1 MIGEPETKR
10 TEYFLRAAGE
20 LHKPVR
26 FVDWQTAGGME
37 FHGDVVKLDP
47 PSYKSS
53 DLFQMKDHLASFQ
66 KLMKQSEGAGG
77 IFLNPPSEI
86 LRLLDK
92 RQCKEILMENQV
104 PVTEMLED
112 KIENAEQLIEAMKCQ
127 RIFSVFIKP
136 VYSSGAAGVTAFR
149 MAPGQ
154 GRMMAYTSCIIQGEE
169 LVNTKKLRRMENAQ
183 EISRLLDAVLSLGA
197 VVERW
202 HPKASFGGKS
212 YDLRVVWQFGRCEF
226 VVARCSSGPVTN
238 LHLNNSPLAFSD
250 LGLSEKVICEINA
263 LCEKAML
270 CFPELRMA
278 GIDVLLE
285 QGSLKPKIIEMNGQG
300 DLMYQDIFHEN
311 RIYRRQVEWMAQRA
325 ADETGE
331 TSYEYE

>member
-1 MIGEPETKR
+1 MGIVLIGEPETKR

-26 FVDWQTAGGME
+26 FVDWQTVGGME

-154 GRMMAYTSCIIQGEE
+154 GRMMAYTSCIIQEEE

-202 HPKASFGGKS
+202 HPKASFEGKS

-263 LCEKAML
+263 LCEKAMS
-270 CFPELRMA
+270 CFPELQMA

-300 DLMYQDIFHEN
+300 DLMYQDIFYEN

-325 ADETGE
+325 ADGDR
-331 TSYEYE
+331 

>member
-1 MIGEPETKR
+1 MT
-10 TEYFLRAAGE
+10 
-20 LHKPVR
+20 
-26 FVDWQTAGGME
+26 
-37 FHGDVVKLDP
+37 
-47 PSYKSS
+47 
-53 DLFQMKDHLASFQ
+53 
-66 KLMKQSEGAGG
+66 
-77 IFLNPPSEI
+77 
-86 LRLLDK
+86 
-92 RQCKEILMENQV
+92 
-104 PVTEMLED
+104 
-112 KIENAEQLIEAMKCQ
+112 
-127 RIFSVFIKP
+127 
-136 VYSSGAAGVTAFR
+136 
-149 MAPGQ
+149 
-154 GRMMAYTSCIIQGEE
+154 AYTSCILQREE

-183 EISRLLDAVLSLGA
+183 EIFRLLDAVLSLGA

-250 LGLSEKVICEINA
+250 LGLSDKVVCEINA
-263 LCEKAML
+263 LCEKAMS

-285 QGSLKPKIIEMNGQG
+285 RGSLRPKIIEMNGQG

-325 ADETGE
+325 ADRDG
-331 TSYEYE
+331 

>member
-1 MIGEPETKR
+1 MGIVLVGEPGTRR

-26 FVDWQTAGGME
+26 FVDWQEAEGME
-37 FHGDVVKLDP
+37 LHEDVVKLDP

-53 DLFQMKDHLASFQ
+53 DLFQMKDYLAAFHQ
-66 KLMKQSEGAGG
+66 RMKQLERAGR
-77 IFLNPPSEI
+77 IFLNPPGEI

-92 RQCKEILMENQV
+92 RQCKEILVENQV
-104 PVTEMLED
+104 PVTEMVNER
-112 KIENAEQLIEAMKCQ
+112 IENTEQLMEAMKRH
-127 RIFSVFIKP
+127 RIYSVFIKP

-149 MAPGQ
+149 LAPER
-154 GRMMAYTSCIIQGEE
+154 GRMTAYTSCILQREE
-169 LVNTKKLRRMENAQ
+169 LVNTKKLRRMENVQ
-183 EISRLLDAVLSLGA
+183 EIQKLLDAVLSLGT

-238 LHLNNSPLAFSD
+238 LHLNNSPLALSD
-250 LGLSEKVICEINA
+250 LGLSEKVTCGINV
-263 LCEKAML
+263 LCEKAMS

-285 QGSLKPKIIEMNGQG
+285 RGSLKPKIIEMNGQG
-300 DLMYQDIFHEN
+300 DLMYQDIFYEN
-311 RIYRRQVEWMAQRA
+311 RIYRRQVEWMAERA
-325 ADETGE
+325 ADRNG
-331 TSYEYE
+331 

>member
-1 MIGEPETKR
+1 MGIVLVGEPETRR
-10 TEYFLRAAGE
+10 TEYFLRAAEE

-26 FVDWQTAGGME
+26 FVDWQMAGGME
-37 FHGDVVKLDP
+37 FHEDVVKLDP

-53 DLFQMKDHLASFQ
+53 DLFQMKDHLASFRRQ
-66 KLMKQSEGAGG
+66 MKQSERAGG
-77 IFLNPPSEI
+77 IFLNHPSGI

-92 RQCKEILMENQV
+92 RLCKETLMENQV

-112 KIENAEQLIEAMKCQ
+112 KIENTEQLIEAMKRH
-127 RIFSVFIKP
+127 RIYSVFIKP

-149 MAPGQ
+149 LAPGR
-154 GRMMAYTSCIIQGEE
+154 GRMMAYTSCILQKDE

-183 EISRLLDAVLSLGA
+183 EICRLLDAVLSLGA

-250 LGLSEKVICEINA
+250 LGLSEKVICEIDGV
-263 LCEKAML
+263 CEKAMS

-300 DLMYQDIFHEN
+300 DLMYQDIFYEN
-311 RIYRRQVEWMAQRA
+311 RIYRRQVEWMAQGA
-325 ADETGE
+325 AE
-331 TSYEYE
+331 SR

>member
-1 MIGEPETKR
+1 MGIVLVGEPETRR
-10 TEYFLRAAGE
+10 TEYFLRAARE
-20 LHKPVR
+20 LHKSVR
-26 FVDWQTAGGME
+26 FVDWQQAGGME
-37 FHGDVVKLDP
+37 FHEDVVKLDP

-53 DLFQMKDHLASFQ
+53 DLYEMNDHLASFHRQ
-66 KLMKQSEGAGG
+66 MKQLEMTGG
-77 IFLNPPSEI
+77 IYLNPPSEI

-92 RQCKEILMENQV
+92 RHCKEILMEKEV
-104 PVTEMLED
+104 PVTEMLEE
-112 KIENAEQLIEAMKCQ
+112 KVENAEQLMETMK
-127 RIFSVFIKP
+127 RHRSFSVFIKP

-149 MAPGQ
+149 LAPGQ
-154 GRMMAYTSCIIQGEE
+154 GRMMAYTSCVLQRGE
-169 LVNTKKLRRMENAQ
+169 LVNTKKLRRLENTQ
-183 EISRLLDAVLSLGA
+183 EICRLLEAVLSLGA

-226 VVARCSSGPVTN
+226 VVARRSSGPVTN

-250 LGLSEKVICEINA
+250 LGLPEKVICEINSV
-263 LCEKAML
+263 CEKAMS

-285 QGSLKPKIIEMNGQG
+285 RGSLKPKIIEMNGQG

-325 ADETGE
+325 AGRDR
-331 TSYEYE
+331 

>member
-1 MIGEPETKR
+1 MVGEPGTRR
-10 TEYFLRAAGE
+10 TEYFLRAARE

-26 FVDWQTAGGME
+26 LEEWQTAGGME
-37 FHGDVVKLDP
+37 LHGDVVKLDP

-53 DLFQMKDHLASFQ
+53 NLFQMKEHLSAFHRR
-66 KLMKQSEGAGG
+66 MKQLEKAGT
-77 IFLNPPSEI
+77 IFLNPPCEI

-104 PVTEMLED
+104 PVTEMLEE
-112 KIENAEQLIEAMKCQ
+112 KIENTEQLMDAMKLH
-127 RIFSVFIKP
+127 RIYSVFIKP

-149 MAPGQ
+149 LAPGRD
-154 GRMMAYTSCIIQGEE
+154 RMMAYTSCILQKEE

-183 EISRLLDAVLSLGA
+183 EICRLLDAVLSLGA

-212 YDLRVVWQFGRCEF
+212 YDLRVVWQFGKCEF

-250 LGLSEKVICEINA
+250 LGLSEKVVFEIKA
-263 LCEKAML
+263 LCEKAMS

-311 RIYRRQVEWMAQRA
+311 RIYRRQVEWMAQRTA
-325 ADETGE
+325 GGDRWEE
-331 TSYEYE
+331 L

>member
-1 MIGEPETKR
+1 MGMVLVGEPETRR

-20 LHKPVR
+20 LHKPVQ

-53 DLFQMKDHLASFQ
+53 DLFQMKDHLTSFHRQ
-66 KLMKQSEGAGG
+66 MKQLEKAGG
-77 IFLNPPSEI
+77 IFLNPPCEI

-104 PVTEMLED
+104 PVTEMLEY
-112 KIENAEQLIEAMKCQ
+112 KIENTEQLIEAMKRH
-127 RIFSVFIKP
+127 RIYSVFIKP

-149 MAPGQ
+149 LAPGQ
-154 GRMMAYTSCIIQGEE
+154 GRMMAYTSCVLQREE
-169 LVNTKKLRRMENAQ
+169 LVNTKKLRRMENAP
-183 EISRLLDAVLSLGA
+183 EICRLLDAVLSLGA

-226 VVARCSSGPVTN
+226 VVARSSSGPVTN

-250 LGLSEKVICEINA
+250 LGLSEKVIFEINA
-263 LCEKAML
+263 VCEKAMS
-270 CFPELRMA
+270 CFSELRMA

-285 QGSLKPKIIEMNGQG
+285 RGSLKPKIIEMNGQG

-311 RIYRRQVEWMAQRA
+311 RIYRRQVEWMAQRE
-325 ADETGE
+325 ADGDR
-331 TSYEYE
+331 

>member
-1 MIGEPETKR
+1 MGIVLVGEPGTRR

-20 LHKPVR
+20 LHKSVR

-53 DLFQMKDHLASFQ
+53 DLFQMKDHLASFHQ
-66 KLMKQSEGAGG
+66 RMKQLEKAGA
-77 IFLNPPSEI
+77 IFLNPPCEI

-104 PVTEMLED
+104 SVTEMLEE
-112 KIENAEQLIEAMKCQ
+112 KIENTEQLIDAMRRH
-127 RIFSVFIKP
+127 RIYSVFIKP
-136 VYSSGAAGVTAFR
+136 VNSSGAAGVTAFR
-149 MAPGQ
+149 LATGR
-154 GRMMAYTSCIIQGEE
+154 GRMTAYTSCILQKEE

-183 EISRLLDAVLSLGA
+183 EICRLLDAVLSLGT

-212 YDLRVVWQFGRCEF
+212 YDLRVVWQFGKCEF

-250 LGLSEKVICEINA
+250 LGLSEKVTCEINA
-263 LCEKAML
+263 LCEKAMS

-285 QGSLKPKIIEMNGQG
+285 RGSLKPKIIEMNGQG
-300 DLMYQDIFHEN
+300 DLIYQDIFHEN

-325 ADETGE
+325 TGGNR
-331 TSYEYE
+331 

>member
-1 MIGEPETKR
+1 MGIVLVGEPGTRR

-26 FVDWQTAGGME
+26 FVDWQAAGGME

-53 DLFQMKDHLASFQ
+53 DLFQMKDHLASFHQ
-66 KLMKQSEGAGG
+66 QMKGFGKAGG
-77 IFLNPPSEI
+77 IFLNPPCEI

-104 PVTEMLED
+104 SVTEMLEE
-112 KIENAEQLIEAMKCQ
+112 KIENTEQLMEAMRRH
-127 RIFSVFIKP
+127 RIYSVFIKP

-149 MAPGQ
+149 LAPGR
-154 GRMMAYTSCIIQGEE
+154 GRMTAYTSCILQREE

-183 EISRLLDAVLSLGA
+183 EIFRLLDAVLSLGA

-202 HPKASFGGKS
+202 HPKASFRGKS

-250 LGLSEKVICEINA
+250 LGLSEKVACEINA
-263 LCEKAML
+263 LCEKAMS

-285 QGSLKPKIIEMNGQG
+285 RGSLKPKIIEMNGQG

-325 ADETGE
+325 ADRDG
-331 TSYEYE
+331 